1 MPFCELCGNSI
12 QIPKNVIIDGSIFN
26 VCLSCSKRGKPY
38 EPKQSSKKPAVS
50 GKTGSIPVPQQKGAS
65 PVPQK
70 KAIPVI
76 KKKPIKFPPKTIQII
91 DEKILRPDFGR
102 IIREARMKKG
112 ITQENVAHQLSE
124 KITLYKKIETGGIKP
139 NEILSKKLE
148 RVLGIQLYENLV
160 ENNENENEDKDE

>member
-1 MPFCELCGNSI
+1 MPLFCELCGNSI

-38 EPKQSSKKPAVS
+38 EPNQPSKKTFSP
-50 GKTGSIPVPQQKGAS
+50 KKRSIS
-65 PVPQK
+65 VPQK
-70 KAIPVI
+70 K
-76 KKKPIKFPPKTIQII
+76 PIKVYPKTIQII
-91 DEKILRPDFGR
+91 DEKVLKPDFGT

-112 ITQENVAHQLSE
+112 ITQEKVANQLSE

-160 ENNENENEDKDE
+160 EDNNNDDV

>member
-26 VCLSCSKRGKPY
+26 VCLPCSKRGKPY
-38 EPKQSSKKPAVS
+38 EPKQSSKKAVS
-50 GKTGSIPVPQQKGAS
+50 VKPGSNPASQKKTI

-70 KAIPVI
+70 KT
-76 KKKPIKFPPKTIQII
+76 IKFPPKTIQII

-124 KITLYKKIETGGIKP
+124 KVTLYKKIETGGIKP

>member
-38 EPKQSSKKPAVS
+38 EPKQSSKKPVS
-50 GKTGSIPVPQQKGAS
+50 GKPGSIPVPQQKGAS
-65 PVPQK
+65 SIPQK
-70 KAIPVI
+70 KATPVI